1 MSDFY
6 KAFEERYRGSRE
18 LITRRLQQYEP
29 FVLPMV
35 EAGVVANCLD
45 LGCGRGEWL
54 ELLSS
59 YGLTAQGV
67 DLDAEMLLP
76 ARELGLNVSEADAI
90 EHLKIQPDAS
100 IAVVSAFHLVEHL
113 PFELLRKLVVEAY
126 RVLMPGGLIILE
138 TPNPE
143 NIIVATSSFHLDPTH
158 IRPVPPLLLSFII
171 EQQGFG
177 PVKTVRLQEPKI
189 LHTPIQLNIFDVLS
203 GVSPDYSIVAQK
215 PGNDQLTK
223 VLAEAFELEFGLGLE
238 QLASRYD
245 QQINLTT
252 VALRSSEDRVWER
265 IHELTEHLAEA
276 KETLTKNHWERI
288 HELTEHLAEAKETL
302 TKYQLQ
308 TDYLLTRSFWEKLL
322 FRPTGKPK
330 RALRR
335 VLFHK
340 SGKPRGVFKSLVLHS
355 DGRPHKPFRKWM
367 TSPDY
372 QNLRSPV
379 RFSVSREPDAI
390 LFSEADLSPRA
401 TYFLEQLDQRHVKVR

>member
-6 KAFEERYRGSRE
+6 KAFEERHRGSRE

-29 FVLPMV
+29 FVLPLF
-35 EAGVVANCLD
+35 EAGVIANCLD

-54 ELLSS
+54 ALLSS

-67 DLDAEMLLP
+67 DLDAEMLMP
-76 ARELGLNVSEADAI
+76 ARELGLNVSEVDAI

-113 PFELLRKLVVEAY
+113 PFELLQKLVVEAY
-126 RVLMPGGLIILE
+126 RVLIPGGLIILE

-143 NIIVATSSFHLDPTH
+143 NIVVATSNFHLDPTH

-189 LHTPIQLNIFDVLS
+189 LHTPIELNIIDVLG

-215 PGNDQLTK
+215 PGDDRLTK
-223 VLAEAFELEFGLGLE
+223 VLAEAFDLEFGLGLE

-245 QQINLTT
+245 EQMNLTK

-265 IHELTEHLAEA
+265 IHQLSEHLE
-276 KETLTKNHWERI
+276 EV
-288 HELTEHLAEAKETL
+288 KETL

-308 TDYLLTRSFWEKLL
+308 TDYLLTRSLWEKLL
-322 FRPTGKPK
+322 FRSTGKPK

-335 VLFHK
+335 ILFHK
-340 SGKPRGVFKSLVLHS
+340 SGKPRGVFKSLIFHP
-355 DGRPHKPFRKWM
+355 DGQPHKAFRKWM
-367 TSPDY
+367 TSSDY
-372 QNLRSPV
+372 QNLRSTS
-379 RFSVSREPDAI
+379 RSGVSSEPDTLLLA
-390 LFSEADLSPRA
+390 EPDLSPRA
-401 TYFLEQLDQRHVKVR
+401 HVLLKSLERRIVKEN